1 VVSILIS
8 IFGRNALQCFM
19 ELTSLGAVIAFAYTS
34 AAAWKIARTQG
45 NRTFAVLGALGT
57 VISVGFLLVQ
67 LIPGLTALETMGTDA
82 FLLLTLWCLLGF
94 MFYLR
99 TVSRSSAAAYMGSPT
114 AGVWLFALLLYSA
127 LLWLGKRLM
136 AADSLQAVHD
146 TLRLEGPLMLAVVF
160 IALIVSMSL
169 QRTVRKKHDAMAAKH
184 DEATSTTNSD
194 DHA

>member
-1 VVSILIS
+1 
-8 IFGRNALQCFM
+8 
-19 ELTSLGAVIAFAYTS
+19 
-34 AAAWKIARTQG
+34 
-45 NRTFAVLGALGT
+45 
-57 VISVGFLLVQ
+57 VGFLLVQ

-160 IALIVSMSL
+160 IALVVSMSL